1 MAALLAGAGFM
12 QTALAAGAHDR
23 LHYQAAGADIL
34 AEREVFAPGVAPL
47 PMTLQAEEGG
57 ACGMIV
63 AFPASESGKTL
74 TNPQWQIRRGGGAF
88 EDVAGADNCALRLPD
103 DAADGDAYIRIRFDE
118 KAGRAIVGVR
128 YGPATALSDLF
139 GERLAKGDSD
149 SSAVVSTVSK
159 SDSAQQ
165 LTLQNDSA
173 VSDSADTDSP
183 PPVLELEKTEEVVA
197 DSVAADSAVSD
208 SDSSSAKVSTSS
220 ADTDSPSPVLEL
232 EKEVEVAEPAEI
244 VKPSEEL
251 KAEDSAA
258 SDSSSS
264 PIVESGQVSVSDS
277 AVADVSLEIADTE
290 SAVSDSDLSGAA
302 EVLEQAE
309 IIEPSDNV
317 EKAAA
322 LDSNFNLSP
331 PISLPVS
338 ANELLPPSDS
348 DFAADLNAEAE
359 DKAPTVSDSPVSA
372 ALSEESDLPKAAV
385 PSPSIASVYADE
397 FEPPL
402 HKPRL
407 LLSPPITNR
416 KHPYFAA
423 AHSKAD
429 DGGGDDSNSNM
440 ESDSESKTDSDFNS
454 ASGENQLNDA
464 TAEAML
470 RAVEAVAESWSQ
482 PVHLT
487 LPSVMISE
495 ESPSFVSPV
504 SPSVSVIATVNFLP
518 LPADL
523 ESLLSPAYSSDKLA
537 AVRAAAERDLRKFSA
552 RIAADFSK
560 SSRTPN
566 LSPSAPPVS
575 PSSPLAADDG
585 KAATPRQ
592 SAPARLAAVV
602 AVQNTWA
609 AVTRFTLP
617 TTEVDTPPAGELKPD
632 YHGLARLDTSSA
644 FASEYGFIPAAPT
657 AP

>member
-12 QTALAAGAHDR
+12 QTSLAAGAHDR

-34 AEREVFAPGVAPL
+34 AEREVFMPGVAPL

-57 ACGMIV
+57 ACGMIA

-103 DAADGDAYIRIRFDE
+103 NAADGGDAYIRIRFDE

-149 SSAVVSTVSK
+149 SSAVVSTIST

-173 VSDSADTDSP
+173 VSDSADSDSP
-183 PPVLELEKTEEVVA
+183 PPVLELEKAEEVVA

-251 KAEDSAA
+251 KAEDSVV

-264 PIVESGQVSVSDS
+264 PIVESEQVSVSDS
-277 AVADVSLEIADTE
+277 AAADVALETADTE
-290 SAVSDSDLSGAA
+290 SAVSDSDVSEAA
-302 EVLEQAE
+302 EVAEQAE
-309 IIEPSDNV
+309 IIEPSDNA

-348 DFAADLNAEAE
+348 DFAADLIRRSR
-359 DKAPTVSDSPVSA
+359 KQSA
-372 ALSEESDLPKAAV
+372 DG
-385 PSPSIASVYADE
+385 
-397 FEPPL
+397 F
-402 HKPRL
+402 R
-407 LLSPPITNR
+407 
-416 KHPYFAA
+416 FACFGRFV
-423 AHSKAD
+423 
-429 DGGGDDSNSNM
+429 GGVR
-440 ESDSESKTDSDFNS
+440 F
-454 ASGENQLNDA
+454 
-464 TAEAML
+464 
-470 RAVEAVAESWSQ
+470 AESGSSLA
-482 PVHLT
+482 VH
-487 LPSVMISE
+487 
-495 ESPSFVSPV
+495 
-504 SPSVSVIATVNFLP
+504 
-518 LPADL
+518 
-523 ESLLSPAYSSDKLA
+523 
-537 AVRAAAERDLRKFSA
+537 
-552 RIAADFSK
+552 
-560 SSRTPN
+560 
-566 LSPSAPPVS
+566 
-575 PSSPLAADDG
+575 
-585 KAATPRQ
+585 
-592 SAPARLAAVV
+592 
-602 AVQNTWA
+602 
-609 AVTRFTLP
+609 RFG
-617 TTEVDTPPAGELKPD
+617 VC
-632 YHGLARLDTSSA
+632 R
-644 FASEYGFIPAAPT
+644 
-657 AP
+657 

>member
-34 AEREVFAPGVAPL
+34 AEREIFAPGVAPL

-57 ACGMIV
+57 ACGMIA

-103 DAADGDAYIRIRFDE
+103 NAADGDAYIRIRFDE

-149 SSAVVSTVSK
+149 SSAVVSTISK

-173 VSDSADTDSP
+173 VSDSADSDSP
-183 PPVLELEKTEEVVA
+183 PPVLELDKTEEVVA

-208 SDSSSAKVSTSS
+208 SDSLSAKVSTLS
-220 ADTDSPSPVLEL
+220 ADTDSPSPVLES
-232 EKEVEVAEPAEI
+232 EKEAEVAESAEI

-251 KAEDSAA
+251 KAEDSVV
-258 SDSSSS
+258 SDSLSS
-264 PIVESGQVSVSDS
+264 PIVESEQVSVSDS
-277 AVADVSLEIADTE
+277 AAADVALETADTE
-290 SAVSDSDLSGAA
+290 SAVSDSDVSAAA

-309 IIEPSDNV
+309 IIEPSDNA

-348 DFAADLNAEAE
+348 DFAAELNTEAE
-359 DKAPTVSDSPVSA
+359 NKAPMVSDSPVSA
-372 ALSEESDLPKAAV
+372 ALPEESDLPKAAV
-385 PSPSIASVYADE
+385 PLPSIASVYADE

-423 AHSKAD
+423 AHSKTD

-518 LPADL
+518 PPADL
-523 ESLLSPAYSSDKLA
+523 ESLLSPAYSPDKLA
-537 AVRAAAERDLRKFSA
+537 AVRAAAERDLRKLSA

-560 SSRTPN
+560 SSRTPKS
-566 LSPSAPPVS
+566 SPPAPQFRRLCRLPSSKPMTARRPRRGNPRPIGWRRWLRCKTHGRRLPGLRCRQRRWIRLPPVS
-575 PSSPLAADDG
+575 
-585 KAATPRQ
+585 
-592 SAPARLAAVV
+592 
-602 AVQNTWA
+602 
-609 AVTRFTLP
+609 
-617 TTEVDTPPAGELKPD
+617 
-632 YHGLARLDTSSA
+632 
-644 FASEYGFIPAAPT
+644 
-657 AP
+657 